1 MSKLIKINPVDNV
14 LVIFNS
20 IVSGDEEEI
29 EGYKIIFNNSFE
41 FGHKIAAKNILKGE
55 KIIKFGVPIG
65 SALENIKIGAH
76 VHLHNLKSDY
86 VSTYTLDNEFIKS
99 E

>member
-1 MSKLIKINPVDNV
+1 MSKLIKINPADNV

-20 IVSGDEEEI
+20 ILSGDEEEI
-29 EGYKIIFNNSFE
+29 EGYKIIFNKSLE
-41 FGHKIAAKNILKGE
+41 FGHKIAAKNISKGE